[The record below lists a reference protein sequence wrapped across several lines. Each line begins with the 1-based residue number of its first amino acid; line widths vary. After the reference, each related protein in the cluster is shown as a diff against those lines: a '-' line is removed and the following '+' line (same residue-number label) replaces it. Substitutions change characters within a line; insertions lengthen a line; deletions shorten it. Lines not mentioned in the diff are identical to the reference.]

1 MRQVFSEMAEMDA
14 LLLPAER
21 GACWTLLHPSY
32 PVVVPQPNLVEVPIA
47 YPVARRDQKL
57 AQFMTRWIELKQGDG
72 TLDALDEYWIKSSF
86 FSTRR
91 RRRKQVEYYL
101 RAVFASLTWPIS
113 LIRFGPPVSDR

>member
-1 MRQVFSEMAEMDA
+1 MDA

-57 AQFMTRWIELKQGDG
+57 AQFMTRWIKLKQGDG

-86 FSTRR
+86 SPRDVVVESKWSTIC
-91 RRRKQVEYYL
+91 EL
-101 RAVFASLTWPIS
+101 CSL
-113 LIRFGPPVSDR
+113 V